1 MVKRTRYSTR
11 KLLGN
16 VHFVHAAFQ
25 TEVKVYW
32 FEVVQVQFV
41 QYVQKYFLRIQVH
54 EKYRLVRN
62 DHYVIYPIIDLL

>member
-1 MVKRTRYSTR
+1 MSILCMQHYKQ
-11 KLLGN
+11 G
-16 VHFVHAAFQ
+16 
-25 TEVKVYW
+25 VKVYW

-41 QYVQKYFLRIQVH
+41 QYVQKYFLRIQVY